1 MSIATGTKLGQYEV
15 QEFIGQGAMGLVYR
29 AYHVQL
35 ERPGAVKVLQ
45 ALAPDPDTT
54 ARFRHEAQAIAQ
66 LRHSNIVNVYDFGE
80 FEGTPYMIVEYVPG
94 GSLAGRLGQG
104 AVSQAAAL
112 KYLHGIAAG
121 LDYAHGIGIV
131 HRDVKPA
138 NVLLEKDDT
147 PVLADFGL
155 AKLLQGSSLKSMT
168 GVTTGTPAY
177 MAPEQVMGHHVGPAA
192 DRYSL
197 ASIAYEMLTGVI
209 PFDGEGLM
217 ELLYAQVHREPSPP
231 SARNPSLG
239 PEVDAVVMRGLAKDP
254 AARWESCTQFVDAL
268 AAALA
273 SPATAAAP
281 DKTVVLR
288 PGALPATRPLA
299 PRRAVAAGAARDKRE
314 ATTAM
319 AMPMPAP
326 PAQAVPAASN
336 GSSAGAHTT
345 TDRRR
350 RSLKVAIAAVAVI
363 GLLLVLGVCAA
374 VAAQTPTLA
383 LSPSTVVAGGR
394 VLVTADHV
402 PANKVGEI
410 QLHSQ
415 LQAFPFRAT
424 AAGKVSRE
432 IVVPDNTATGD
443 HTIELCWDSACRARQ
458 TLHVVAAGTVLPTAV
473 ASPPAGTSP
482 TPGASPIPG
491 QTPTSNPTPGTT
503 PRPTSQPAPSPTTT
517 RSPSPIPSPVPS
529 PKPTPPPPTPSP
541 TVTLVSISST
551 GNTTV
556 TFHYYYAGS
565 ATITIHQGTTTKAV
579 TVPVAAGSSTNV
591 TFKTPVGFLVTA
603 VLTPQAYVTVP
614 GLPQSNSVN
623 VTL

>member
-1 MSIATGTKLGQYEV
+1 
-15 QEFIGQGAMGLVYR
+15 
-29 AYHVQL
+29 
-35 ERPGAVKVLQ
+35 
-45 ALAPDPDTT
+45 
-54 ARFRHEAQAIAQ
+54 
-66 LRHSNIVNVYDFGE
+66 
-80 FEGTPYMIVEYVPG
+80 
-94 GSLAGRLGQG
+94 
-104 AVSQAAAL
+104 
-112 KYLHGIAAG
+112 
-121 LDYAHGIGIV
+121 
-131 HRDVKPA
+131 
-138 NVLLEKDDT
+138 
-147 PVLADFGL
+147 
-155 AKLLQGSSLKSMT
+155 
-168 GVTTGTPAY
+168 
-177 MAPEQVMGHHVGPAA
+177 MGHHVGRAA

-239 PEVDAVVMRGLAKDP
+239 PQVDAVVMRGLAKDP
-254 AARWESCTQFVDAL
+254 AARWDSCTQFVDEL

-273 SPATAAAP
+273 SSATAAAP

-299 PRRAVAAGAARDKRE
+299 PGRAVAASAARDKRE
-314 ATTAM
+314 ATM
-319 AMPMPAP
+319 AMPMPAS
-326 PAQAVPAASN
+326 PAQPVPAASN
-336 GSSAGAHTT
+336 GSSAGAHTA

-350 RSLKVAIAAVAVI
+350 RSLKVVIAAVAVI
-363 GLLLVLGVCAA
+363 VLLLVLGVCAA

-383 LSPSTVVAGGR
+383 LTPSTVAAGGR
-394 VLVTADHV
+394 VLVTAEHV

-432 IVVPDNTATGD
+432 IVVPDDAVAGD
-443 HTIELCWDSACRARQ
+443 HTVELCWDSACRARQ
-458 TLHVVAAGTVLPTAV
+458 TLHVVAAGTVLPTPV

-482 TPGASPIPG
+482 TLGASPIPG

-503 PRPTSQPAPSPTTT
+503 PRPTSPPTSQPAPT
-517 RSPSPIPSPVPS
+517 RSPSPIPSAVPS

-556 TFHYYYAGS
+556 TFHYYFAGS
-565 ATITIHQGTTTKAV
+565 ATITIHQGSTTKAV